1 MSREKQSEENKI
13 RLNKF
18 ISHNSRFSRREA
30 DELIKSGK
38 VSIDG
43 KVIGDLST
51 KVSPKT
57 IVKVN
62 GRTVKVDY
70 SRASTV
76 IIYNKQKGEIVSKN
90 DPQGR
95 KIIYDS
101 ISKKFSHFIPI
112 GRLDFA
118 SEGMLMLTDDPKIA
132 TAIMNSDLERVYK
145 IKIEGPITK
154 EMISAME
161 NGITL
166 DDATAG
172 AWDKTDIKEME
183 FAPFLGF
190 QVQTNTPNFS
200 KLKVAI
206 SEGKNREL
214 RRFFAHFGA
223 KVVDLKRVSF
233 GGINLNN
240 LPSGKTRYL
249 NRDEYEDLRYFMKE
263 QTKMERKKSKGS
275 KLDEYDLDNIDFNY
289 DESF

>member
-1 MSREKQSEENKI
+1 MGNNDDRYDENKT

-30 DELIKSGK
+30 DELIKTGK

-51 KVSPKT
+51 KVGYKT

-62 GRTVKVDY
+62 GRTVKVDFT
-70 SRASTV
+70 RASTV
-76 IIYNKQKGEIVSKN
+76 IIYNKLKGEIVSKN

-95 KIIYDS
+95 KIIYDT
-101 ISKKFSHFIPI
+101 ISKKFNHFIPI
-112 GRLDFA
+112 GRLDYA
-118 SEGMLMLTDDPKIA
+118 SEGLLLLTDDPKIA
-132 TAIMNSDLERVYK
+132 TSLMISSLERVYK
-145 IKIEGPITK
+145 VKIEGAVTPA
-154 EMISAME
+154 MINAMN

-172 AWDKTDIKEME
+172 AWDNTKTTNME
-183 FAPFLGF
+183 FAPFLGY
-190 QVQTNTPNFS
+190 QVQTTNGKYS

-223 KVVDLKRVSF
+223 RVTDLKRVSF

-240 LPSGKTRYL
+240 LPSGKVRYL
-249 NRDEYEDLRYFMKE
+249 ESDEYENLRHFMKE
-263 QTKMERKKSKGS
+263 QEKENIKSQNQDKYFD
-275 KLDEYDLDNIDFNY
+275 DEY
-289 DESF
+289 

>member
-1 MSREKQSEENKI
+1 MGNNDNRNEEEGKT

-30 DELIKSGK
+30 DELIKAGK

-51 KVSPKT
+51 KVGFKT

-62 GRTVKVDY
+62 GRTVKVDFT
-70 SRASTV
+70 RASTV
-76 IIYNKQKGEIVSKN
+76 IVYNKLKGEIVSKN

-95 KIIYDS
+95 KIIYDT
-101 ISKKFSHFIPI
+101 IGKKFSHFIPI
-112 GRLDFA
+112 GRLDYA
-118 SEGMLMLTDDPKIA
+118 SEGVLLMTDDPKIA
-132 TAIMNSDLERVYK
+132 TAIMTSDLERVYK
-145 IKIEGPITK
+145 LKIEGEVTK
-154 EMISAME
+154 AMISAMD

-172 AWDKTDIKEME
+172 AWDNTKTINME
-183 FAPFLGF
+183 FKPFLGY
-190 QVQTNTPNFS
+190 QVQTSTPKYS

-214 RRFFAHFGA
+214 RRFFAHFGS

-240 LPSGKTRYL
+240 LPSGKVRYL
-249 NRDEYEDLRYFMKE
+249 ESDEYENMRDFMK
-263 QTKMERKKSKGS
+263 QQSKVNKKKSNDD
-275 KLDEYDLDNIDFNY
+275 LYDAEY
-289 DESF
+289 

>member
-30 DELIKSGK
+30 DELIKTGK

-43 KVIGDLST
+43 KVISDLST

-70 SRASTV
+70 SRPSTV
-76 IIYNKQKGEIVSKN
+76 IIYNKQKGEIVSKK

-95 KIIYDS
+95 KIIYDT
-101 ISKKFSHFIPI
+101 IPKKFSHFIPI

-132 TAIMNSDLERVYK
+132 TALMNSNLERVYK
-145 IKIEGPITK
+145 IKIEGEVTQA
-154 EMISAME
+154 MIDGMQ
-161 NGITL
+161 NGLIL

-190 QVQTNTPNFS
+190 QVQTSTPKYS

-206 SEGKNREL
+206 TEGKNREL
-214 RRFFAHFGA
+214 RRFFAHFGT

-240 LPSGKTRYL
+240 LPSGKVRYL
-249 NRDEYEDLRYFMKE
+249 ERDEYEDLRLFMKE
-263 QTKMERKKSKGS
+263 QTKLDRKDKDQEYSE
-275 KLDEYDLDNIDFNY
+275 DE
-289 DESF
+289 

>member
-1 MSREKQSEENKI
+1 MGNNDNRNEDEGKT

-30 DELIKSGK
+30 DELIKAGK

-51 KVSPKT
+51 KVGFKT

-62 GRTVKVDY
+62 GRTVKVDF
-70 SRASTV
+70 SRPSTV
-76 IIYNKQKGEIVSKN
+76 IVYNKLKGEIVSKN

-95 KIIYDS
+95 KIIYDT
-101 ISKKFSHFIPI
+101 IGKKFSHFIPV
-112 GRLDFA
+112 GRLDYA
-118 SEGMLMLTDDPKIA
+118 SEGMLLLTDDPKIA
-132 TAIMNSDLERVYK
+132 TAIMTSDLERVYK
-145 IKIEGPITK
+145 IKIEGEVSK
-154 EMISAME
+154 AMISAMD

-172 AWDKTDIKEME
+172 AWDNTKTINME
-183 FAPFLGF
+183 FKPFLGY
-190 QVQTNTPNFS
+190 QIQTSTPKYS

-240 LPSGKTRYL
+240 LPSGKVRYL
-249 NRDEYEDLRYFMKE
+249 ERDEYDNLREFMK
-263 QTKMERKKSKGS
+263 QQNKLNRKKDNQD
-275 KLDEYDLDNIDFNY
+275 LYDDEY
-289 DESF
+289 

>member
-1 MSREKQSEENKI
+1 MGNNDNRNEDEGKT

-30 DELIKSGK
+30 DELIKAGK

-51 KVSPKT
+51 KVGFKT

-70 SRASTV
+70 TRASTV
-76 IIYNKQKGEIVSKN
+76 IVYNKLKGEIVSKN

-95 KIIYDS
+95 KIIYDT
-101 ISKKFSHFIPI
+101 IGKKFSHFIPI
-112 GRLDFA
+112 GRLDYA
-118 SEGMLMLTDDPKIA
+118 SEGMLLLTDDPKIA
-132 TAIMNSDLERVYK
+132 TAIMTSDLERVYK
-145 IKIEGPITK
+145 LKIEGEVTK
-154 EMISAME
+154 AMISAMD

-172 AWDKTDIKEME
+172 AWDNTKTINME
-183 FAPFLGF
+183 FQPFLGY
-190 QVQTNTPNFS
+190 QIQTSTPKFS

-214 RRFFAHFGA
+214 RRFFAHFGS

-240 LPSGKTRYL
+240 LPSGKVRYL
-249 NRDEYEDLRYFMKE
+249 ESNEYEDLRKFMKD
-263 QTKMERKKSKGS
+263 QNKVNRKKDKE
-275 KLDEYDLDNIDFNY
+275 DAYDNEY
-289 DESF
+289 

>member
-1 MSREKQSEENKI
+1 MGNNDNRNEDEGKT

-30 DELIKSGK
+30 DELIKAGK

-51 KVSPKT
+51 KVGFKT

-62 GRTVKVDY
+62 GRTVKVDFA
-70 SRASTV
+70 RASTV
-76 IIYNKQKGEIVSKN
+76 IVYNKLKGEIVSKK

-95 KIIYDS
+95 KIIYDT
-101 ISKKFSHFIPI
+101 IGKKFSHFIPI
-112 GRLDFA
+112 GRLDYA
-118 SEGMLMLTDDPKIA
+118 SEGMLLMTDDPKIA
-132 TAIMNSDLERVYK
+132 TAIMTSDLERVYK
-145 IKIEGPITK
+145 IKIEGEVSKAI
-154 EMISAME
+154 ISAMD

-172 AWDKTDIKEME
+172 AWDNTKTINME
-183 FAPFLGF
+183 FKPFLGY
-190 QVQTNTPNFS
+190 QIQTSTPKYS

-240 LPSGKTRYL
+240 LPSGKVRYL
-249 NRDEYEDLRYFMKE
+249 ERDEYENLRTFMKD
-263 QTKMERKKSKGS
+263 QNKVNRKKNKEDAYE
-275 KLDEYDLDNIDFNY
+275 DEY
-289 DESF
+289 

>member
-1 MSREKQSEENKI
+1 MGNNDNRNEDENKT

-30 DELIKSGK
+30 DELIKAGK

-51 KVSPKT
+51 KVGFKT

-62 GRTVKVDY
+62 GRTVKVDFT
-70 SRASTV
+70 RASTV
-76 IIYNKQKGEIVSKN
+76 IVYNKLKGEIVSKN

-95 KIIYDS
+95 KIIYDT
-101 ISKKFSHFIPI
+101 IGKKFNHFIPI
-112 GRLDFA
+112 GRLDYA
-118 SEGMLMLTDDPKIA
+118 SEGVLLMTDDPKIA
-132 TAIMNSDLERVYK
+132 TAIMTSDLERVYK
-145 IKIEGPITK
+145 LKIEGEVSK
-154 EMISAME
+154 AMISAMD

-172 AWDKTDIKEME
+172 AWDNTKTINME
-183 FAPFLGF
+183 FKAFLGY
-190 QVQTNTPNFS
+190 QIQTSTPKYS

-240 LPSGKTRYL
+240 LPSGKVRYL
-249 NRDEYEDLRYFMKE
+249 ERDEYENLRDFMKD
-263 QTKMERKKSKGS
+263 QNKINRKKDKE
-275 KLDEYDLDNIDFNY
+275 DAYDNEY
-289 DESF
+289 

>member
-1 MSREKQSEENKI
+1 MGNNDNRNEEEGKT

-30 DELIKSGK
+30 VELIKAGK

-51 KVSPKT
+51 KVGFKT

-62 GRTVKVDY
+62 GRTVKVDFT
-70 SRASTV
+70 RASTV
-76 IIYNKQKGEIVSKN
+76 IVYNKLKGEIVSKN

-95 KIIYDS
+95 KIIYDT
-101 ISKKFSHFIPI
+101 IGKKFSHFIPI
-112 GRLDFA
+112 GRLDYA
-118 SEGMLMLTDDPKIA
+118 SEGVLLMTDDPKIA
-132 TAIMNSDLERVYK
+132 TAIMTSDLERVYK
-145 IKIEGPITK
+145 LKIEGEVTK
-154 EMISAME
+154 AMISAMD

-172 AWDKTDIKEME
+172 AWDNTKTINME
-183 FAPFLGF
+183 FKPFLGY
-190 QVQTNTPNFS
+190 QVQTSSAKYS

-214 RRFFAHFGA
+214 RRFFAHFGS

-240 LPSGKTRYL
+240 LPSGKVRYL
-249 NRDEYEDLRYFMKE
+249 ESKEYEDLRSFMKD
-263 QTKMERKKSKGS
+263 QNKQNRKKTSEN
-275 KLDEYDLDNIDFNY
+275 LYDDEY
-289 DESF
+289 

>member
-1 MSREKQSEENKI
+1 MGKNDNNDNKV

-30 DELIKSGK
+30 DELIKAGK

-51 KVSPKT
+51 KVGYKT

-62 GRTVKVDY
+62 GRTVKVDH

-76 IIYNKQKGEIVSKN
+76 IVYNKLKGEIVSKN

-95 KIIYDS
+95 KVIYDT

-112 GRLDFA
+112 GRLDYA
-118 SEGMLMLTDDPKIA
+118 SEGLLLLTDDPKIA
-132 TAIMNSDLERVYK
+132 TALMTSNLERVYK
-145 IKIEGPITK
+145 IKIEGAITQS
-154 EMISAME
+154 MISAMD

-172 AWDKTDIKEME
+172 AWDNTKTINME
-183 FAPFLGF
+183 FAPFLGY
-190 QVQTNTPNFS
+190 QIQTNSAKYS

-249 NRDEYEDLRYFMKE
+249 ERDEYENLRYFMKE
-263 QTKMERKKSKGS
+263 QTKLNRKQNKQDDF
-275 KLDEYDLDNIDFNY
+275 DEEY
-289 DESF
+289 

>member
-1 MSREKQSEENKI
+1 MGKNDNYDEHKT

-30 DELIKSGK
+30 DELIKAGK

-43 KVIGDLST
+43 KVIGDLAT
-51 KVSPKT
+51 KVNDKT

-70 SRASTV
+70 NRASTV
-76 IIYNKQKGEIVSKN
+76 IIYNKLKGEIVSKN

-95 KIIYDS
+95 TIIYDT
-101 ISKKFSHFIPI
+101 IGRKFSHFIPI
-112 GRLDFA
+112 GRLDYA
-118 SEGMLMLTDDPKIA
+118 SEGLLLLTDDPKIA
-132 TAIMNSDLERVYK
+132 TAIMTSNLERVYK
-145 IKIEGPITK
+145 IKIEGEVTK
-154 EMISAME
+154 AMILAMD

-172 AWDKTDIKEME
+172 AWDNTKTVNME
-183 FAPFLGF
+183 FAPFLGYDI
-190 QVQTNTPNFS
+190 QTNTAKYS

-240 LPSGKTRYL
+240 LPSGKVRYL
-249 NRDEYEDLRYFMKE
+249 EREEYDNLRYFMKE
-263 QTKMERKKSKGS
+263 QTKVNRKQNQQEDDFFD
-275 KLDEYDLDNIDFNY
+275 DEY
-289 DESF
+289 

>member
-1 MSREKQSEENKI
+1 MGNNDDKYEENKTRI
-13 RLNKF
+13 NKF

-30 DELIKSGK
+30 DELIKAGK

-51 KVSPKT
+51 KVGYKT
-57 IVKVN
+57 IIKVN
-62 GRTVKVDY
+62 GRTVKVDFN
-70 SRASTV
+70 RASTI
-76 IIYNKQKGEIVSKN
+76 IIYNKLKGEIVSKN

-95 KIIYDS
+95 KIVYDT

-112 GRLDFA
+112 GRLDYA
-118 SEGMLMLTDDPKIA
+118 SEGLLLLTDDPSIA
-132 TAIMNSDLERVYK
+132 TALMTSNLERVYK
-145 IKIEGPITK
+145 IKIEGDVT
-154 EMISAME
+154 ESMIHAMN

-172 AWDKTDIKEME
+172 AWDNTKTINME
-183 FAPFLGF
+183 FAPFLGY
-190 QVQTNTPNFS
+190 QVQTTNGKYS

-223 KVVDLKRVSF
+223 KVTDLKRVSF

-240 LPSGKTRYL
+240 LPSGKVRYL
-249 NRDEYEDLRYFMKE
+249 ERDEYENVRYFMKE
-263 QTKMERKKSKGS
+263 QTKLNNKRDQQDNYFD
-275 KLDEYDLDNIDFNY
+275 DEY
-289 DESF
+289 

>member
-1 MSREKQSEENKI
+1 MGNNDNKNEDEGKT

-30 DELIKSGK
+30 DELIKAGK

-51 KVSPKT
+51 KVGFKT
-57 IVKVN
+57 VVKVN
-62 GRTVKVDY
+62 GRTVKVDFA
-70 SRASTV
+70 RASTV
-76 IIYNKQKGEIVSKN
+76 IVYNKLKGEIVSKK

-95 KIIYDS
+95 KIIYDT
-101 ISKKFSHFIPI
+101 IGKKFSHFIPI
-112 GRLDFA
+112 GRLDYA
-118 SEGMLMLTDDPKIA
+118 SEGMLLMTDDPKIA
-132 TAIMNSDLERVYK
+132 TAIMTSDLERVYK
-145 IKIEGPITK
+145 IKIEGEVTK
-154 EMISAME
+154 AMINAMD

-172 AWDKTDIKEME
+172 AWDNTKTINME
-183 FAPFLGF
+183 FKPFLGY
-190 QVQTNTPNFS
+190 QIQTSTPKYS

-240 LPSGKTRYL
+240 LPSGKVRYL
-249 NRDEYEDLRYFMKE
+249 ERDEYENLRTFMKE
-263 QTKMERKKSKGS
+263 QNKLNRKKNKEDAYD
-275 KLDEYDLDNIDFNY
+275 DEY
-289 DESF
+289 

>member
-1 MSREKQSEENKI
+1 MGKNDNRDENKI

-30 DELIKSGK
+30 DELIKNGK

-51 KVSPKT
+51 KVSYKT

-70 SRASTV
+70 SRPSTV
-76 IIYNKQKGEIVSKN
+76 IIYNKLKGEIVSKN

-95 KIIYDS
+95 KVIYDT
-101 ISKKFSHFIPI
+101 IGKKFSHFIPI
-112 GRLDFA
+112 GRLDYA
-118 SEGMLMLTDDPKIA
+118 SEGLLLLTDDPTIA
-132 TAIMNSDLERVYK
+132 TALMTSDLERVYK
-145 IKIEGPITK
+145 IKIEGNIT
-154 EMISAME
+154 EAMISGMN

-172 AWDKTDIKEME
+172 AWENTKTKDME
-183 FAPFLGF
+183 FKRFLGY
-190 QVQTNTPNFS
+190 QIQTNTGKYS

-223 KVVDLKRVSF
+223 KVTDLKRVSF

-240 LPSGKTRYL
+240 LPSGKVRYL
-249 NRDEYEDLRYFMKE
+249 ERIEYENLRKFMKE
-263 QTKMERKKSKGS
+263 QTKLNRKNTTEK
-275 KLDEYDLDNIDFNY
+275 DNEWD
-289 DESF
+289 

>member
-62 GRTVKVDY
+62 GRTVKIDY

-101 ISKKFSHFIPI
+101 IPKKFSHFIPV
-112 GRLDFA
+112 GRLDYA
-118 SEGMLMLTDDPKIA
+118 SEGLLMLTDDPKIA
-132 TAIMNSDLERVYK
+132 TALMNSNLERVYK
-145 IKIEGPITK
+145 IKIEGEVTQS
-154 EMISAME
+154 MISAMKD
-161 NGITL
+161 GLSL

-172 AWDKTDIKEME
+172 AYEKTQITQME

-190 QVQTNTPNFS
+190 QVQTSTPKFS

-206 SEGKNREL
+206 SEGKNREI
-214 RRFFAHFGA
+214 RRFFAHFGT
-223 KVVDLKRVSF
+223 KVVDLKRISF

-240 LPSGKTRYL
+240 LPSGKVRYL
-249 NRDEYEDLRYFMKE
+249 EKNEYEDLRLFMKE
-263 QTKMERKKSKGS
+263 QTKLNRKNKEFDD
-275 KLDEYDLDNIDFNY
+275 LEDE
-289 DESF
+289 

>member
-1 MSREKQSEENKI
+1 MGNNDNRNEEEGKT

-30 DELIKSGK
+30 DELIKAGK

-51 KVSPKT
+51 KVGFKT

-62 GRTVKVDY
+62 GRTVKVDFT
-70 SRASTV
+70 RASTV
-76 IIYNKQKGEIVSKN
+76 IVYNKLKGEIVSKN

-95 KIIYDS
+95 TIIYDT
-101 ISKKFSHFIPI
+101 IGKKFSHFIPI
-112 GRLDFA
+112 GRLDYA
-118 SEGMLMLTDDPKIA
+118 SEGVLLMTDDPKIA
-132 TAIMNSDLERVYK
+132 TAIMTSDLERVYK
-145 IKIEGPITK
+145 LKIEGEVTK
-154 EMISAME
+154 AMISAMD

-172 AWDKTDIKEME
+172 AWDNTKTINME
-183 FAPFLGF
+183 FKPFLGY
-190 QVQTNTPNFS
+190 QVQTSTTKYS

-214 RRFFAHFGA
+214 RRFFAHFGS

-240 LPSGKTRYL
+240 LPSGKVRYL
-249 NRDEYEDLRYFMKE
+249 ESDEYENMRDFMK
-263 QTKMERKKSKGS
+263 QQGKVNKKKTSDN
-275 KLDEYDLDNIDFNY
+275 LYDDEY
-289 DESF
+289 

>member
-1 MSREKQSEENKI
+1 MGKNDNYDEDKT

-30 DELIKSGK
+30 DELIKAGK

-51 KVSPKT
+51 KVGYKT
-57 IVKVN
+57 VVKVN
-62 GRTVKVDY
+62 GRTVKVDFT
-70 SRASTV
+70 RASTV
-76 IIYNKQKGEIVSKN
+76 IIYNKLKGEIVSKK

-95 KIIYDS
+95 KIIYDT
-101 ISKKFSHFIPI
+101 IGKKYSHFIPI
-112 GRLDFA
+112 GRLDYA
-118 SEGMLMLTDDPKIA
+118 SEGMLLLTDDPKIA
-132 TAIMNSDLERVYK
+132 TALMTSNLERVYK
-145 IKIEGPITK
+145 IKIQGPITDA
-154 EMISAME
+154 MINGMK

-172 AWDKTDIKEME
+172 AWTNTKTIDME

-190 QVQTNTPNFS
+190 QVQTSTPNFS

-214 RRFFAHFGA
+214 RRFFAHFNA

-240 LPSGKTRYL
+240 LPSGKVRFL
-249 NRDEYEDLRYFMKE
+249 ERNEYEDLRTYMKDA
-263 QTKMERKKSKGS
+263 TKLNRKKDNQDYDNDDYYYE
-275 KLDEYDLDNIDFNY
+275 DEY
-289 DESF
+289 

>member
-1 MSREKQSEENKI
+1 MGNNDNRNEEEGKT

-30 DELIKSGK
+30 DELIKAGK

-51 KVSPKT
+51 KVGFKT

-62 GRTVKVDY
+62 GRTVKVDFT
-70 SRASTV
+70 RASTV
-76 IIYNKQKGEIVSKN
+76 IVYNKLKGEIVSKN

-95 KIIYDS
+95 KIIYDT
-101 ISKKFSHFIPI
+101 IGKKFSHFIPI
-112 GRLDFA
+112 GRLDYA
-118 SEGMLMLTDDPKIA
+118 SEGVLLMTDDPKIA
-132 TAIMNSDLERVYK
+132 TAIMTSDLERVYK
-145 IKIEGPITK
+145 LKIQGEVTK
-154 EMISAME
+154 AMISAMD

-172 AWDKTDIKEME
+172 AWDNTKTINME
-183 FAPFLGF
+183 FKPFLGY
-190 QVQTNTPNFS
+190 QVQTSTPKYS

-214 RRFFAHFGA
+214 RRFFAHFGS

-240 LPSGKTRYL
+240 LPSGKVRYL
-249 NRDEYEDLRYFMKE
+249 ERDEYENMRDFMK
-263 QTKMERKKSKGS
+263 QQNKVNRKKPSDD
-275 KLDEYDLDNIDFNY
+275 LYDNEY
-289 DESF
+289 

>member
-1 MSREKQSEENKI
+1 MGNNDNRDNDENKT

-30 DELIKSGK
+30 DELIKAGK

-51 KVSPKT
+51 KVGYKT

-62 GRTVKVDY
+62 GRSVKVDFT
-70 SRASTV
+70 RAPTV
-76 IIYNKQKGEIVSKN
+76 IIYNKLKGEIVSKK

-95 KIIYDS
+95 KIIYDT
-101 ISKKFSHFIPI
+101 IPKKFSHFISI
-112 GRLDFA
+112 GRLDYA
-118 SEGMLMLTDDPKIA
+118 SEGLLLLTDDPSIA
-132 TAIMNSDLERVYK
+132 TALMTSNLERVYK
-145 IKIEGPITK
+145 IKIEGEILK
-154 EMISAME
+154 SMISAMD

-172 AWDKTDIKEME
+172 AWDNTKTINME
-183 FAPFLGF
+183 FAPFLGY
-190 QVQTNTPNFS
+190 QIQTSTGKYS

-223 KVVDLKRVSF
+223 KVTDLKRVSF

-240 LPSGKTRYL
+240 LPSGKVRYL
-249 NRDEYEDLRYFMKE
+249 ERDEYENLRHYMKE
-263 QTKMERKKSKGS
+263 QTKLNRKKE
-275 KLDEYDLDNIDFNY
+275 DQDNNDNFFDDDDY
-289 DESF
+289 

>member
-1 MSREKQSEENKI
+1 MGKNDNNDENKT

-30 DELIKSGK
+30 DELIKAGK

-51 KVSPKT
+51 KVGYKT

-76 IIYNKQKGEIVSKN
+76 IIYNKLKGEIVSKN

-95 KIIYDS
+95 TIVFDT

-112 GRLDFA
+112 GRLDYA
-118 SEGMLMLTDDPKIA
+118 SEGLLLLTDDPKIA
-132 TAIMNSDLERVYK
+132 TALMTSNLERVYK
-145 IKIEGPITK
+145 IKIEGEISK
-154 EMISAME
+154 SMISAMD

-172 AWDKTDIKEME
+172 AWDNTKTINME
-183 FAPFLGF
+183 FAPFLGY
-190 QVQTNTPNFS
+190 QIQTNGVKYS

-249 NRDEYEDLRYFMKE
+249 ESSEYDNLRHFMRE
-263 QTKMERKKSKGS
+263 QTKTDRKEAKQ
-275 KLDEYDLDNIDFNY
+275 DEF
-289 DESF
+289 

>member
-1 MSREKQSEENKI
+1 MGNNDDKYDDNKT

-30 DELIKSGK
+30 DELIKAGK

-51 KVSPKT
+51 KVGYKT

-62 GRTVKVDY
+62 GRTVKVDF
-70 SRASTV
+70 SRPSTV
-76 IIYNKQKGEIVSKN
+76 IVYNKLKGEIVSKN

-95 KIIYDS
+95 TVIYDT
-101 ISKKFSHFIPI
+101 IGKKYSHFIPI
-112 GRLDFA
+112 GRLDYA
-118 SEGMLMLTDDPKIA
+118 SEGMLLLTDDPKIA
-132 TAIMNSDLERVYK
+132 TALMTSNLERVYK
-145 IKIEGPITK
+145 IKIEGPVTDA
-154 EMISAME
+154 MINGM
-161 NGITL
+161 NHGITL

-172 AWDKTDIKEME
+172 AWENTKTTEME
-183 FAPFLGF
+183 FAPFLGY
-190 QVQTNTPNFS
+190 QIQTNTAKYS

-214 RRFFAHFGA
+214 RRFFAHFNA

-240 LPSGKTRYL
+240 LPSGKVRFL
-249 NRDEYEDLRYFMKE
+249 ERDEYENLRYFMKE
-263 QTKMERKKSKGS
+263 QTKINRKTNFDDYQEE
-275 KLDEYDLDNIDFNY
+275 DEY
-289 DESF
+289 

>member
-1 MSREKQSEENKI
+1 MGNNDNRNEDEQKT

-30 DELIKSGK
+30 DELIKAGK

-43 KVIGDLST
+43 KVIGDLAT
-51 KVSPKT
+51 KVGFKT

-62 GRTVKVDY
+62 GRTVKVDFT
-70 SRASTV
+70 RASTV
-76 IIYNKQKGEIVSKN
+76 IVYNKLKGEIVSKN

-95 KIIYDS
+95 KIIYDT
-101 ISKKFSHFIPI
+101 IGKKFSHFIPI
-112 GRLDFA
+112 GRLDYA
-118 SEGMLMLTDDPKIA
+118 SEGVLLMTDDPKIA
-132 TAIMNSDLERVYK
+132 TAIMTSDLERVYK
-145 IKIEGPITK
+145 LKIEGEVTK
-154 EMISAME
+154 AMISAMD

-172 AWDKTDIKEME
+172 AWDHTKTINME
-183 FAPFLGF
+183 FKPFLGY
-190 QVQTNTPNFS
+190 QVQTSTTKYS

-214 RRFFAHFGA
+214 RRFFAHFGS

-240 LPSGKTRYL
+240 LPSGKVRYL
-249 NRDEYEDLRYFMKE
+249 ERDEYENMRDFMK
-263 QTKMERKKSKGS
+263 QQNKVNRKKTSTD
-275 KLDEYDLDNIDFNY
+275 LYDDEY
-289 DESF
+289 